1 MPEFPVIVAHS
12 GPLEG
17 QLWVLSD
24 QITVGREDDCDIA
37 IPDRQ
42 VSRHHAIFRFTH
54 NGSTIEDLGSKNGT
68 FVNSQRIIE
77 PTKLMEGD
85 EIKVSFVQTFLY
97 LSSDAT
103 LPLNE
108 LPPELQ
114 FAFSL
119 RLDESS
125 KRVWARGIELDP
137 PLSSQQFTLLLRL
150 YKQVGEVVSRE
161 SLIQEIWGPEA
172 QWVTE
177 QAFDAL
183 VRRLRDRLNQ
193 IDPGYDYVVTVRGHG
208 LRLENQPH

>member
-1 MPEFPVIVAHS
+1 MVEFPVIVAHS

-24 QITVGREDDCDIA
+24 QITVGREEDCDIT

-42 VSRHHAIFRFTH
+42 VSRHHAIFRFTPA
-54 NGSTIEDLGSKNGT
+54 GSTVEDLGSKNGT
-68 FVNSQRIIE
+68 FVNSQRITE
-77 PTKLMEGD
+77 PVKLKEGD

-114 FAFSL
+114 FAFNL
-119 RLDESS
+119 RLDQSA
-125 KRVWARGIELDP
+125 KRVWVRGVELDP
-137 PLSSQQFTLLLRL
+137 ALSSQQFSLLAKLFD
-150 YKQVGEVVSRE
+150 QAGEVVSRE
-161 SLIQEIWGPEA
+161 VLIQAIWGSEA
-172 QWVTE
+172 TWVTE

-193 IDPGYDYVVTVRGHG
+193 IDPGFDYIVTVRGHG

>member
-1 MPEFPVIVAHS
+1 MTEFPVIVAHN

-24 QITVGREDDCDIA
+24 EITVGREEDCDIS

-42 VSRHHAIFRFTH
+42 VSRHHAIFRFTP
-54 NGSTIEDLGSKNGT
+54 NGSFVEDLESKNGT
-68 FVNSQRIIE
+68 FLNGRRLSE
-77 PTKLMEGD
+77 PSRLVEGD
-85 EIKVSFVQTFLY
+85 EVKVSFVQTFLY

-114 FAFSL
+114 FAFNL
-119 RLDESS
+119 RMDEST
-125 KRVWARGIELDP
+125 KKVWVKGVELDP
-137 PLSSQQFTLLLRL
+137 PLSAQQFSLLAKL
-150 YKQVGEVVSRE
+150 YTQAGEVVSRE
-161 SLIQEIWGPEA
+161 RLIQEVWGQEA

-183 VRRLRDRLNQ
+183 VRRLRERLNQ
-193 IDPGYDYVVTVRGHG
+193 KDPDYDYIVTVRGHG
-208 LRLENQPH
+208 LRLENHPH

>member
-1 MPEFPVIVAHS
+1 MVELPVIVAHS

-24 QITVGREDDCDIA
+24 QIAVGREEDCDIT

-42 VSRHHAIFRFTH
+42 VSRHHAIFRFTSA
-54 NGSTIEDLGSKNGT
+54 GSTVEDLGSKNGT
-68 FVNSQRIIE
+68 FVNSQRITE
-77 PTKLMEGD
+77 PVKLKEGD

-114 FAFSL
+114 FAFNL
-119 RLDESS
+119 RLDRSA
-125 KRVWARGIELDP
+125 KRVWVRGVELDP
-137 PLSSQQFTLLLRL
+137 ALSSQQFSLLAKLFD
-150 YKQVGEVVSRE
+150 QASEVVSRE
-161 SLIQEIWGPEA
+161 VLIQAIWGSEA

-193 IDPGYDYVVTVRGHG
+193 IDPGFDYIVTVRGHG